1 MKDEIMQYVSY
12 DQILRYLHYNEAIKV
27 EASMHQLIHEALNEA
42 LALVTFK
49 SHFQHEAVEVKGSS
63 VALSNRA
70 TVFESN
76 DLATFIKDAQRLVM
90 AGVTLGHAITKRIE
104 NRMLIKPSY
113 GIILDA
119 CASVIADAYCDYIQ
133 DQMIETQAFGDYYIS
148 QRYSP
153 GYGDLKL
160 SVNKQIAE
168 ILGLDKKLGIF
179 TTEHGQLIPEK
190 SVIFVLGLSVTPFK
204 MQLKTCGGSCET
216 CLLKHCTYRRG
227 QNGV

>member
-12 DQILRYLHYNEAIKV
+12 DQILRYLHYNETIEV
-27 EASMHQLIHEALNEA
+27 EASMHQLIQEALNEA
-42 LALVTFK
+42 LALATFK
-49 SHFQHEAVEVKGSS
+49 SHFQHEAVEIKGTR
-63 VALSNRA
+63 VTLSNRT
-70 TVFESN
+70 TVFESK
-76 DLATFIKDAQRLVM
+76 DLATFVKDAQRLVM

-113 GIILDA
+113 GIVLDA
-119 CASVIADAYCDYIQ
+119 CASVIADAYCDYLQ
-133 DQMIETQAFGDYYIS
+133 DQMIETQAFGDCYIS

-160 SVNKQIAE
+160 SENKKIAE
-168 ILGLDKKLGIF
+168 ILALDKKLGIF
-179 TTEHGQLIPEK
+179 TTDYGQLLPEK
-190 SVIFVLGLSVTPFK
+190 SVIFILGLSESPFK
-204 MQLKTCGGSCET
+204 TQLKTCGGSCET